1 MFYGRWLTVLVLAW
15 GLSGCTAFV
24 ARQIEHPG
32 HSGGPFRSFDS
43 VLVTM
48 GFQRQAMRTRGGVRI
63 AYWIG
68 PPRAYKIKESF
79 HQRVTGKKETTGM
92 SFSVSFGDGPLQ
104 PALLPVKGSVVLL
117 HPWSMSGTAMTAWG
131 VHFAA
136 SGYEVVMPDLR
147 GQGDSSDAPVGYGPR
162 EADDIEQLIQH
173 LRAGGRLPAPLY
185 LFGASYGATVAL
197 FAAARVPHVRGV
209 VALEPYANA
218 AAVIRQ
224 APGTGLF
231 GYRWLAHLITTKE
244 VDAAIKRADRKLGL
258 NLAAID
264 PGDPLAAS
272 QRCTLILRGSKDELM
287 SDASLHQLSQRS
299 LLATYARVPDQ
310 NHITLPMRT
319 DILFQPLL
327 AWMQALPAAPGP
339 CPTFELSAANADGT
353 LRAASARAPA
363 KPWPH

>member
-1 MFYGRWLTVLVLAW
+1 MLLFVCC
-15 GLSGCTAFV
+15 LSGCTAFV
-24 ARQIEHPG
+24 ARQIEQPG
-32 HSGGPFRSFDS
+32 HAGGSFQAFDS
-43 VLVTM
+43 MLLTM
-48 GFQRQAMRTRGGVRI
+48 GFQRRTMHTRDDVRI
-63 AYWIG
+63 AYWIA
-68 PPRAYKIKESF
+68 PPRAYEIKERF
-79 HQRVTGKKETTGM
+79 HDRVTGKKVTGL
-92 SFSVSFGDGPLQ
+92 SFKMSFGDGPLQ

-173 LRAGGRLPAPLY
+173 LRFGGKLPAPLY

-209 VALEPYANA
+209 VALEPYGNA

-224 APGTGLF
+224 APGSGLF

-264 PGDPLAAS
+264 PGDALAAS

-287 SDASLHQLSQRS
+287 SDASLRQLSQRS
-299 LLATYARVPDQ
+299 LLAAYARVPDQ
-310 NHITLPMRT
+310 NHIMLPMRT

-339 CPTFELSAANADGT
+339 CPTFSLPAANADGP